1 MKTKTILFSA
11 ITLFLLIGGIGCE
24 KEKEVT
30 NKTIQIKDFSYFGCK
45 EDGTTKSTRAVESEE
60 YIEYKAV
67 ADGYLY
73 LKHVNAKF
81 NCCPDTIFTEV
92 SINGNEIRLTEKETN
107 PICKCIC
114 KYDLECKLGPLS
126 HQEYTLIFFNGTHEY
141 GRITFTYSSTLNGI
155 YTIIRE

>member
-73 LKHVNAKF
+73 LKHVNAEF
-81 NCCPDTIFTEV
+81 NCCVDAILTEI
-92 SINGNEIRLTEKETN
+92 SINGNEIRLTEKEVN
-107 PICKCIC
+107 PTCRCIC
-114 KYDLECKLGPLS
+114 KYDLECSLGPLS
-126 HQEYTLIFFNGTHEY
+126 FEKYTLIFCRDNSEY
-141 GRITFTYSSTLNGI
+141 LRFTINYNSSLYGKVI
-155 YTIIRE
+155 VPK